1 MRRKTKLIALGAVA
15 ALAATAG
22 GGYAYAGET
31 GGTSGSGTSTNSA
44 LSAAELAAAPYLY
57 EGWGDPPDVTTVM
70 EATGIK
76 AFTMAFVLSD
86 GTCNPSWDSQRP
98 LTGGVDQQ
106 VIEQVQANGG
116 DVVPSIGGWSGDKLG
131 PRCSSPEELAG
142 AYQKVIDAFGLP
154 AIDIDIEN
162 TDEFE
167 DYEVQERILAALKIV
182 KENNPDVQTI
192 VTFGTT
198 TTGPNEHGVHLIEK
212 AKELDAGIDV
222 FTIMPFDFGSSDIYT
237 DTIAASEGLRDQL
250 KSTFGWDDAEAY
262 AHLGI
267 SGMNGMSD
275 QSEETTPQTWTKI
288 RDWAKDNSLGRFAYW
303 AVNRDRPC
311 PGGGT
316 TSNCSGIDQE
326 EWEFTKITAGF
337 VG

>member
-1 MRRKTKLIALGAVA
+1 
-15 ALAATAG
+15 
-22 GGYAYAGET
+22 
-31 GGTSGSGTSTNSA
+31 
-44 LSAAELAAAPYLY
+44 
-57 EGWGDPPDVTTVM
+57 
-70 EATGIK
+70 
-76 AFTMAFVLSD
+76 
-86 GTCNPSWDSQRP
+86 
-98 LTGGVDQQ
+98 
-106 VIEQVQANGG
+106 
-116 DVVPSIGGWSGDKLG
+116 
-131 PRCSSPEELAG
+131 
-142 AYQKVIDAFGLP
+142 
-154 AIDIDIEN
+154 
-162 TDEFE
+162 
-167 DYEVQERILAALKIV
+167 
-182 KENNPDVQTI
+182 
-192 VTFGTT
+192 
-198 TTGPNEHGVHLIEK
+198 

-222 FTIMPFDFGSSDIYT
+222 FTIMPFDFGSGDIYT
-237 DTIAASEGLRDQL
+237 DTIGASEGLRDQL

-275 QSEETTPQTWTKI
+275 QSEETTPETWTKI